1 MEYCVHFICFKLFI
15 RYDCVRAESRQT
27 AKTMNTVK
35 TMKTMPP
42 TNCCMN
48 ARFQSVGKLA
58 NGVHEVYAVFDVYVR
73 SVLVYLYL
81 YHNFYAAV
89 ILKLDSLS
97 YKAKVGTAAVL
108 AMLELCCG
116 EPNQN

>member
-1 MEYCVHFICFKLFI
+1 
-15 RYDCVRAESRQT
+15 
-27 AKTMNTVK
+27 
-35 TMKTMPP
+35 
-42 TNCCMN
+42 MN

-116 EPNQN
+116 EPNQNWSYTPNAIDSRQCIGLTFIFCSLWSHINVYILWDNSVATNQ